1 MMFYWTKRR
10 CKLEVRLQMRLNMKK
25 LIVVILNVFLLNT
38 ISVANTVEDDGFLNP
53 VDLDLRYYFE
63 QLERLPERLGVICW
77 ASYEMHKEGRH
88 HNALAL
94 LNVCSDK
101 GLIPSML
108 LLANMYELGL
118 SSETKLPK
126 VSALWLKR
134 AAQTN
139 DSRGQL
145 YYGIALLEGNGVK
158 RNPRIAKQWLQ
169 LAANQGDPDAINILA
184 NLAMVNPLD

>member
-1 MMFYWTKRR
+1 
-10 CKLEVRLQMRLNMKK
+10 MRKFILV
-25 LIVVILNVFLLNT
+25 IVNVFLMSIVPVTN
-38 ISVANTVEDDGFLNP
+38 AVEDDGFLNP

-63 QLERLPERLGVICW
+63 QLERLPDRLGVICW

-101 GLIPSML
+101 GLVPSML

-118 SSETKLPK
+118 SSDTKLPK
-126 VSALWLKR
+126 LSALWLKR

-145 YYGIALLEGNGVK
+145 YYGIALLEGKGVK
-158 RNPRIAKQWLQ
+158 RNTRIAKQWLT
-169 LAANQGDPDAINILA
+169 LAANQGDPDAKQILLNISSFQA
-184 NLAMVNPLD
+184 NKEQIALTR

>member
-1 MMFYWTKRR
+1 
-10 CKLEVRLQMRLNMKK
+10 MRKFILV
-25 LIVVILNVFLLNT
+25 IVNVILMSFVP
-38 ISVANTVEDDGFLNP
+38 VAHAVEDDGFLNP

-63 QLERLPERLGVICW
+63 QLDRLPERLGVICW

-94 LNVCSDK
+94 LNVCSDR
-101 GLIPSML
+101 GLVPSML

-118 SSETKLPK
+118 SSDTKLPK

-145 YYGIALLEGNGVK
+145 YYGIALLEGKGVK
-158 RNPRIAKQWLQ
+158 RNPRIAKQWLT
-169 LAANQGDPDAINILA
+169 LAANQGDSDAIKILS
-184 NLAMVNPLD
+184 NLSDYQNDKDTLVLQR

>member
-1 MMFYWTKRR
+1 
-10 CKLEVRLQMRLNMKK
+10 MKK
-25 LIVVILNVFLLNT
+25 FIIVFVSVFLINT
-38 ISVANTVEDDGFLNP
+38 ISVVNAAEDDGFLNP

-94 LNVCSDK
+94 LNICSDK
-101 GLIPSML
+101 GLVPSML
-108 LLANMYELGL
+108 LLSNMYELGL
-118 SSETKLPK
+118 TSDSELPE
-126 VSALWLKR
+126 VSTLWLKR

-145 YYGIALLEGNGVK
+145 YYGIALLEGKGVK
-158 RNPRIAKQWLQ
+158 SNPRIAKQWLQ
-169 LAANQGDPDAINILA
+169 LSANQGDPDAINILS
-184 NLAMVNPLD
+184 NFPKI

>member
-1 MMFYWTKRR
+1 
-10 CKLEVRLQMRLNMKK
+10 MRKFILV
-25 LIVVILNVFLLNT
+25 IVNVLLM
-38 ISVANTVEDDGFLNP
+38 SFVPVANAVEDDGFLNP

-63 QLERLPERLGVICW
+63 QLDRLPERLGVICW

-94 LNVCSDK
+94 LNVCSDR
-101 GLIPSML
+101 GLVPSML

-118 SSETKLPK
+118 SSDTKLPK

-134 AAQTN
+134 AALTN

-158 RNPRIAKQWLQ
+158 KNLRIAKQWLT
-169 LAANQGDPDAINILA
+169 LAANQGDVDAIKILS
-184 NLAMVNPLD
+184 NLQSVQSKHDKLALHL